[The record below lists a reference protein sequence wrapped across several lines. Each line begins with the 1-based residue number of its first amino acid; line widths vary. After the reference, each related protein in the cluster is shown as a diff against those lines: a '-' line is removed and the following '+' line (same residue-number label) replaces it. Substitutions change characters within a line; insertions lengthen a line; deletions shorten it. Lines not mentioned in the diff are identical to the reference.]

1 MEFGVT
7 VPNLGGIAST
17 ETLAQMAV
25 RIEELGFD
33 AVFVSDHV
41 VMPTTVTS
49 RYPYGSSGVI
59 GVGADEDVFEPFT
72 VLAYLAGMT
81 SRVRL
86 GVSVMVLPY
95 RHPVLNAKML
105 ATLDVLSGGRLIA
118 GVGVGWMKE
127 EFEALDADYEHRG
140 AVTDE
145 HIQVLTALWT
155 QEEPYFAGRHYRIEG
170 VRSLP
175 RPLQRPRPPIWVGG
189 NTRPAL
195 RRAAL
200 LGDGWHA
207 VRMTPAQLAGQCET
221 LRRLREEHGV
231 ASQGFR
237 VSVRSSLR
245 VTDAPLTEGR
255 TPLSGTPDQLL
266 ADVRAYRDAGA
277 DYMVVGASGSSLEE
291 TMGHLERFAS
301 DVLPAAR
308 GV

>member
-127 EFEALDADYEHRG
+127 EFEALDADYDHR
-140 AVTDE
+140 V
-145 HIQVLTALWT
+145 
-155 QEEPYFAGRHYRIEG
+155 P
-170 VRSLP
+170 
-175 RPLQRPRPPIWVGG
+175 
-189 NTRPAL
+189 
-195 RRAAL
+195 
-200 LGDGWHA
+200 
-207 VRMTPAQLAGQCET
+207 
-221 LRRLREEHGV
+221 
-231 ASQGFR
+231 
-237 VSVRSSLR
+237 
-245 VTDAPLTEGR
+245 
-255 TPLSGTPDQLL
+255 
-266 ADVRAYRDAGA
+266 
-277 DYMVVGASGSSLEE
+277 
-291 TMGHLERFAS
+291 
-301 DVLPAAR
+301 
-308 GV
+308 